1 MLIDGKKSAESFYDS
16 LSIQIAVLKPVP
28 KLAAVLVGDNPASLT
43 YLRLKEKKLKELGI
57 GFELVKLPAGVSQK
71 DVINAVY
78 KLNDDH
84 SVNGIIVQLPLPTSF
99 DTRNVLN
106 AVHPSKDVDC
116 LNSINLGNFFS
127 GQSILMPATPQGVIR
142 MLEFYKINL
151 LGKRVTLIGRSN
163 LVGKPLAV
171 ALLDRG
177 ATLTICHSKTV
188 ALKEAVQ
195 NAEIVISA
203 AGQAHF
209 LTKDFF
215 HKDQTVIDI
224 GTSAG
229 ANGKI
234 TGDVDFD
241 EVSKI
246 VENITPVPGG
256 VGPMTIYGLIENL
269 VTLTKLQQNS

>member
-1 MLIDGKKSAESFYDS
+1 MIIDGKKASEFFYNQ
-16 LSIQIAVLKPVP
+16 LSIQIALLKPVP

-43 YLRLKEKKLKELGI
+43 YLRLKEKKLNELGI
-57 GFELVKLPAGVSQK
+57 GFELVKLPAGISQG
-71 DVINAVY
+71 DVITHIHN
-78 KLNDDH
+78 LNNDN
-84 SVNGIIVQLPLPTSF
+84 SINGIIVQLPLPTSF

-106 AVHPSKDVDC
+106 TVIPSKDVDC
-116 LNSINLGNFFS
+116 LNSENLGNFFS

-142 MLEFYKINL
+142 MLEYYKMNVS
-151 LGKRVTLIGRSN
+151 GKKVTLIGRSN

-177 ATLTICHSKTV
+177 ATLTICHSKTIN
-188 ALKEAVQ
+188 LKEAVQ

-203 AGQAHF
+203 AGQSNF

-215 HKDQTVIDI
+215 NNRQTVIDI

-229 ANGKI
+229 TNGKI
-234 TGDVDFD
+234 TGDVDFE
-241 EVSKI
+241 EVSKV